1 MMTNPKSSTTKS
13 MAPRM
18 PKVKEPTSVEEILP
32 ALNTVVRRTPQRNFQ
47 EGLSL
52 KRDER
57 VLMITDSTISPLLA
71 EGFEQAIREAGGH
84 VDTVN
89 LEGYPL
95 MEDPIALVD
104 EQNTQ
109 NWYPEWLWE
118 GAKQADVV
126 LCLAF
131 LKFPHTP
138 KLPFG
143 REAKKAGQVM
153 KGRPVQWELPPDML
167 LNSSLTYPLDVWDAI
182 DDKTWEL
189 MSGARRIEISEED
202 GTNLTFDLTA
212 EDWAEEQGSRGKPYT
227 PGHIFVPFPKGLSLE
242 GEIAIRSL
250 TFGGAVPLTRL
261 TVEGRRVTKING
273 GGAFG
278 DTLRRSFEEFKDK
291 TYPGLPGPG
300 SNWIS
305 TFAMCT
311 NPKYRRSPSY
321 ESARG
326 SARVHSW
333 CLGHRRSGFLHASI
347 GSGLATPNHKIIRH
361 FDMMFTTVVADG
373 RPVIEEGHLVAL
385 DAPEVRRAAEK
396 YGDPDNLL
404 REDWVPDRNAAI

>member
-1 MMTNPKSSTTKS
+1 
-13 MAPRM
+13 M
-18 PKVKEPTSVEEILP
+18 PKVKEPVSAEEILP
-32 ALNTVVRRTPQRNFQ
+32 ALRTVVTRTPQRNFQ

-52 KRDER
+52 KPGER
-57 VLMITDSTISPLLA
+57 VLMVTDSTINPILPEA
-71 EGFEQAIREAGGH
+71 FEEAIRDAGGH

-95 MEDPIALVD
+95 MEDPIELVD

-109 NWYPEWLWE
+109 NWYPDWIWQ

-143 REAKKAGQVM
+143 REAKKTGEAI
-153 KGRPVQWELPPDML
+153 KGRAVQWELPPDML

-189 MSGARRIEISEED
+189 LSGARRIEISEED
-202 GTNLTFDLTA
+202 GTHLTFDLTP
-212 EDWAEEQGSRGKPYT
+212 EDWAAEEGSRGRPYT
-227 PGHIFVPFPKGLSLE
+227 PGHIFVPFPKDKRLE
-242 GEIAIRSL
+242 GEIALRSL
-250 TFGGAVPLTRL
+250 TFGGRVPLTRL
-261 TVEGRRVTKING
+261 TVEDRQVTKVEG
-273 GGAFG
+273 GGPFG
-278 DTLRRSFEEFKDK
+278 ETLRQSFEEFKDK

-311 NPKYRRSPSY
+311 NPKFRRSPSY
-321 ESARG
+321 ENTRG

-333 CLGHRRSGFLHASI
+333 CLGHRRSGFLHASV

-361 FDMMFTTVVADG
+361 FDMMFPTVIADD
-373 RPVIEEGHLVAL
+373 RPVIEDGHLVAL
-385 DAPEVRRAAEK
+385 DAPEVRKVAER

-404 REDWVPDRNAAI
+404 REDWVPDRKAAI

>member
-1 MMTNPKSSTTKS
+1 MATTQMT
-13 MAPRM
+13 PRM
-18 PKVKEPTSVEEILP
+18 PQIREPMSAEDLLP
-32 ALNTVVRRTPQRNFQ
+32 ALRTVVTRTPQRNFQ

-52 KRDER
+52 KPGER
-57 VLMITDSTISPLLA
+57 VLMITDSTVNPILTEA
-71 EGFEQAIREAGGH
+71 FEKAIRDSGGH
-84 VDTVN
+84 VDTVS

-109 NWYPEWLWE
+109 NWYPEWIWQ

-143 REAKKAGQVM
+143 REARKSGQVI
-153 KGRPVQWELPPDML
+153 KARPVQWELPPDML

-189 MSGARRIEISEED
+189 LGGARRIEISEED
-202 GTNLTFDLTA
+202 GTHLTFDLTP
-212 EDWAEEQGSRGKPYT
+212 EDWAARQGNEGEGPSRGKPYT
-227 PGHIFVPFPKGLSLE
+227 PGHIFVPFPKDLRLE

-250 TFGGAVPLTRL
+250 TFGGPVPLTRL
-261 TVEGRRVTKING
+261 TVEGRQVTHVKG

-278 DTLRRSFEEFKDK
+278 DRLRHSFDEYKNE

-311 NPKYRRSPSY
+311 NPKFRRSPSY
-321 ESARG
+321 ENARG

-333 CLGHRRSGFLHASI
+333 CLGHRRSGFLHASV
-347 GSGLATPNHKIIRH
+347 GSALAAPNHKIIRH
-361 FDMMFTTVVADG
+361 FDMMFTTLIADD
-373 RPVIEEGHLVAL
+373 RPVIEDGHLVAL
-385 DAPEVRRAAEK
+385 DAPEVRRIAER
-396 YGDPDNLL
+396 YGEPDDLL

>member
-1 MMTNPKSSTTKS
+1 
-13 MAPRM
+13 M
-18 PKVKEPTSVEEILP
+18 PKVQEPISAKDILP
-32 ALNTVVRRTPQRNFQ
+32 ALRTVVTRTPQRNFN

-52 KRDER
+52 KPGER
-57 VLMITDSTISPLLA
+57 VLMVTDSTINPILPEA
-71 EGFEQAIREAGGH
+71 FEEAIRETGSH

-109 NWYPEWLWE
+109 NWYPEWVWQAA
-118 GAKQADVV
+118 GQADVV

-143 REAKKAGQVM
+143 REARASGQAIKA
-153 KGRPVQWELPPDML
+153 RAVQWELPPDML
-167 LNSSLTYPLDVWDAI
+167 LNSSLAYPLDVWDAI

-189 MSGARRIEISEED
+189 LGGARRIEISEEG
-202 GTNLTFDLTA
+202 GTHLTFDLTPD
-212 EDWAEEQGSRGKPYT
+212 DWAAQQSGEEGSSRGRPYT
-227 PGHIFVPFPKGLSLE
+227 PGHIFVPFPKDKRLE

-250 TFGGAVPLTRL
+250 TFGGAVPLTRC
-261 TVEGRRVTKING
+261 TVEGRRVTKVEG

-311 NPKYRRSPSY
+311 NPKFRRSPSY
-321 ESARG
+321 QTAKG

-347 GSGLATPNHKIIRH
+347 GSGLAAPNHKIIRH

-373 RPVIEEGHLVAL
+373 RPVIKEGHLVAL
-385 DAPEVRRAAEK
+385 DAPEVQKVAER

-404 REDWVPDRNAAI
+404 REDWVPDRNTAI

>member
-1 MMTNPKSSTTKS
+1 MT
-13 MAPRM
+13 ARM
-18 PKVKEPTSVEEILP
+18 PKVQEPISAKDILP
-32 ALNTVVRRTPQRNFQ
+32 ALKTVVTRTPQRNFN

-52 KRDER
+52 KRGER
-57 VLMITDSTISPLLA
+57 VLMITDSTINPILPEA
-71 EGFEQAIREAGGH
+71 FEEAIRDAGGH

-89 LEGYPL
+89 LEGYPF

-109 NWYPEWLWE
+109 NWYPEWVWQAA
-118 GAKQADVV
+118 GQADVV

-143 REAKKAGQVM
+143 REARASGQAI
-153 KGRPVQWELPPDML
+153 KGRAVQWELPPDML
-167 LNSSLTYPLDVWDAI
+167 LNSSLAYPLDVWDAI
-182 DDKTWEL
+182 DDKTWDL
-189 MSGARRIEISEED
+189 LGGARRIEISEEG
-202 GTNLTFDLTA
+202 GTHLTFDLTP
-212 EDWAEEQGSRGKPYT
+212 EDWTAQQSGEEGSSRGRPYT
-227 PGHIFVPFPKGLSLE
+227 PGHIFVPFPKDKRLE

-250 TFGGAVPLTRL
+250 TFGGPVPLTRL
-261 TVEGRRVTKING
+261 TVQGRQVTKIEG

-311 NPKYRRSPSY
+311 NPKFRRSPSY
-321 ESARG
+321 HTAKG
-326 SARVHSW
+326 SAKVHSW

-347 GSGLATPNHKIIRH
+347 GSGLAAPNHKIIRH
-361 FDMMFTTVVADG
+361 FDMMFTTVIADG
-373 RPVIEEGHLVAL
+373 RPVIENGHLVAL
-385 DAPEVRRAAEK
+385 DAPEARRVAER
-396 YGDPDNLL
+396 YGDPADLL

>member
-1 MMTNPKSSTTKS
+1 
-13 MAPRM
+13 M
-18 PKVKEPTSVEEILP
+18 PNVKEPTSTQEILP
-32 ALNTVVRRTPQRNFQ
+32 ALRTVVTRTPQRGFN

-52 KRDER
+52 KPGER
-57 VLMITDSTISPLLA
+57 VLMITDSTIDPILPD
-71 EGFEQAIREAGGH
+71 GFEQAIREAGGH
-84 VDTVN
+84 CDTVN

-109 NWYPEWLWE
+109 NWYPEWVWE
-118 GAKQADVV
+118 AAKEADIV

-143 REAKKAGQVM
+143 REAKKRGEGI
-153 KGRPVQWELPPDML
+153 KGRAVQWELPPDML
-167 LNSSLTYPLDVWDAI
+167 LNSSLTYPLEVWDAI
-182 DDKTWEL
+182 DDKTFEL
-189 MSGARRIEISEED
+189 LGGARRIEIFEEG

-212 EDWAEEQGSRGKPYT
+212 EDWAAQQADDGEGPRGGTRPYT
-227 PGHIFVPFPKGLSLE
+227 PGHIFVPFPKAKRLE
-242 GEIAIRSL
+242 GEVAIRSL
-250 TFGGAVPLTRL
+250 TFGGPIPLTRL
-261 TVEGRRVTKING
+261 TVEGRRVTKVDG

-278 DTLRRSFEEFKDK
+278 ARLRQSFEELKDE

-300 SNWIS
+300 TNWIS

-311 NPKYRRSPSY
+311 NPKFRRSPSY
-321 ESARG
+321 ATARG

-333 CLGHRRSGFLHASI
+333 CLGHRRSGFLHASV
-347 GSGLATPNHKIIRH
+347 GSALVTPKHKIIRH
-361 FDMMFTTVVADG
+361 FDMMFPTVLADG

-385 DAPEVRRAAEK
+385 DAPEVRRVAERC
-396 YGDPDNLL
+396 GNPEDLL
-404 REDWVPDRNAAI
+404 REDWIPDRNEAI